1 MLPLILTICCS
12 LAIAVLL
19 KFNESRKG
27 ERVVVAA
34 GNYVVAGLLG
44 LLMGGSVESIQLP
57 IQWMI
62 VALLVGVGFV
72 AGFMLQ
78 MYAIGTIGLAIPI
91 SIARIATLVPVI
103 ASAIIYGE
111 YPSPIQ
117 IAGIVAGVAAFVM
130 LGLAQ
135 SKSNIDPSH
144 PVGASTIGLLLL
156 ILVVMGANDFS
167 MKIAQ
172 ESAINQSGFLCFVF
186 GFAGIICWGIIL
198 MRRVPITLRDLLL
211 GALLGVPNFFSSW
224 FLVKALGE
232 LSASVVFPVVSAG
245 GVILAT
251 LTALL
256 FWKEYPTRAAW
267 IGIALSAVA
276 VALIGLGT

>member
-1 MLPLILTICCS
+1 MLPLLLTICCS
-12 LAIAVLL
+12 LGIAVLFKL
-19 KFNESRKG
+19 NESRRG
-27 ERVVVAA
+27 ERIVVAA
-34 GNYVVAGLLG
+34 GNYVVAALLG

-57 IQWMI
+57 IQWIM

-103 ASAIIYGE
+103 ASAIVYGE
-111 YPSPIQ
+111 HPSPIQ
-117 IAGIVAGVAAFVM
+117 IAGIVAGAAAFVM
-130 LGLAQ
+130 LGIAQ
-135 SKSNIDPSH
+135 RNSNVGLNR
-144 PVGASTIGLLLL
+144 PVGVSAVGLLLL
-156 ILVVMGANDFS
+156 MLVVMGANDFS

-198 MRRVPITLRDLLL
+198 LRRVRITPPDLLL
-211 GALLGVPNFFSSW
+211 GALLGIPNFFSSW

-232 LSASVVFPVVSAG
+232 LSASVVFPIVSAS

-251 LTALL
+251 LTALV
-256 FWKEYPTRAAW
+256 FWKERPTRAAW
-267 IGIALSAVA
+267 VGIALSAIA

>member
-1 MLPLILTICCS
+1 MLPLLLTICCS
-12 LAIAVLL
+12 LGIAVLL

-57 IQWMI
+57 IQWIM

-78 MYAIGTIGLAIPI
+78 MYSIGTIGLAVPI

-103 ASAIIYGE
+103 ASAIVYGE
-111 YPSPIQ
+111 HPSPIQ
-117 IAGIVAGVAAFVM
+117 IAGIVAGAAAFVM
-130 LGLAQ
+130 LGIAQ
-135 SKSNIDPSH
+135 RNSNVGLNR
-144 PVGASTIGLLLL
+144 PVGASAVGLLLL
-156 ILVVMGANDFS
+156 MLVVMGANDFS

-198 MRRVPITLRDLLL
+198 LRRVRITPPDLLL
-211 GALLGVPNFFSSW
+211 GALLGIPNFFSSW

-232 LSASVVFPVVSAG
+232 LSASVVFPIVSAG

-251 LTALL
+251 LTAIV
-256 FWKEYPTRAAW
+256 FWKERPTRAAW
-267 IGIALSAVA
+267 VGIALSAIA
-276 VALIGLGT
+276 VGLIGLGT